1 MMSRYVKIWGL
12 LGIALLLS
20 IAGIAQ
26 NIRGTVK
33 DTAGKAVPYASIN
46 LKNSVNNRIIGYAVT
61 DASGVYHLQIPAG
74 TPLSGLVIEATSIGY
89 KTGSRPIVDV
99 SLAYDFTLNVSVS
112 QLQSV
117 EIKSSRP
124 VLRTHGDT
132 LGYKV
137 SDFAS
142 AQDMT
147 IGDVLKK
154 LPGISVGSDGT
165 ISYNNKPISSLYIDG
180 DNLLDDKYNIATT
193 TIPQGVVEQ
202 VQVIQ
207 NDQPVK
213 VLRNKVMSD
222 DVALNLTIKK
232 SAKIQM
238 IGQESAGAGLP
249 GNYDIDLNA
258 MMFKDDYKAINYLKG
273 NNTGY
278 DLQQELVAH
287 NLTNYEQLIDN
298 SMPAAL
304 LTLGT
309 VNNPALSRSRY
320 LFDQS
325 GLLNLNNLVKLR
337 NNIQVR
343 INAWY
348 FHDNQRQDFS
358 QQSTIFLPGD
368 TVRYNETQHNRF
380 QPDILHTQFTLN
392 MNRDKYY
399 LNDALVLD
407 GNRSAYHSDLNTN
420 GATVE
425 QVLHDNPLSFSN
437 EFNLIRS
444 LKSNDII
451 QAYSYISH
459 SAEPEN
465 RTIGPNYEPAL
476 FNDSNQYAQLIQNVN
491 VPTWYTTN
499 YLSFKIPSNLITQSF
514 KTGFSVQSQR
524 LTSDLDVEQTNN
536 KITPESDSS
545 MNHLNWTRTKIY
557 AEADYDLPGP
567 ILQANLTLPVSLQQ
581 INYSDGLYALDKQL
595 TQLYFNP
602 LFKVKYQV
610 GAENYLYLSYN
621 YRNETGTIEDIY
633 QGYILKDYL
642 TLYANSADLIEKQD
656 QNASAG
662 FSYRKSLIML
672 FASLNI
678 MYDHLAANKIASEV
692 ITNNLQQ
699 QVMLPY
705 PNATGSWTVSSTV
718 SKYSF
723 LLKTTFSAGLEWQS
737 TRSVQL
743 QNDQLLRFNTIT
755 ETGSFG
761 ADTKAG
767 DHVTIDYKATLIQT
781 ASHSA
786 VDASAGHIDQLQQQA
801 SLEYNP
807 LTNVQFKLSGE
818 HYFTRQE
825 GEGNADL
832 KYFFADASA
841 KFRVSKWKPHF
852 ELSAVNFLNV
862 KTYRAVYLSANTF
875 TANSYA
881 LPGRIVLLKVLF
893 NL

>member
-1 MMSRYVKIWGL
+1 MMSRYVKVPGFL
-12 LGIALLLS
+12 VVALLLS
-20 IAGIAQ
+20 MAGFGQ
-26 NIRGTVK
+26 TIRGTVT
-33 DTAGKAVPYASIN
+33 DSAGKAVPYASVN
-46 LKNSVNNRIIGYAVT
+46 LKNAVNNRIVGFAVSDGGGAYT
-61 DASGVYHLQIPAG
+61 LPIPAG
-74 TPLSGLVIEATSIGY
+74 TPLSGLVIEVTSIGY
-89 KTGSRPIVDV
+89 ATRSRPIADPH
-99 SLAYDFTLNVSVS
+99 LAYDFTLSVS
-112 QLQSV
+112 ANQLRSV

-132 LGYKV
+132 LGYNV
-137 SDFAS
+137 ADFAS
-142 AQDMT
+142 AQDMV

-154 LPGISVGSDGT
+154 LPGITIASDGT
-165 ISYNNKPISSLYIDG
+165 ISYNGKAISSLYING

-193 TIPQGVVEQ
+193 TIPHSVVEQ

-213 VLRNKVMSD
+213 VLQNKVMSD

-232 SAKIQM
+232 GAKMQM
-238 IGQESAGAGLP
+238 VGQERVGAGLP
-249 GNYDIDLNA
+249 GNYDVDLNA
-258 MMFKDDYKAINYLKG
+258 MMFKDNYKAINYLKG

-304 LTLGT
+304 LSLGT
-309 VNNPALSRSRY
+309 VNTPALSRDRY

-337 NNIQVR
+337 NDIQLRV
-343 INAWY
+343 NAWY

-358 QQSTIFLPGD
+358 QQSSIFLPGD
-368 TVRYNETQHNRF
+368 TVQYNETQHNRF
-380 QPDILHTQFTLN
+380 RPDILHSQFTLTI
-392 MNRDKYY
+392 NRDKYY

-407 GNRSAYHSDLNTN
+407 DNWSAGHSDLNTGDAAVN
-420 GATVE
+420 
-425 QVLHDNPLSFSN
+425 QVLHDNSLSFSN

-444 LKSNDII
+444 VKSKDII
-451 QAYSYISH
+451 QTYSYISH
-459 SAEPEN
+459 SAEPES
-465 RTIGPNYEPAL
+465 RTLGPDYEPAI
-476 FNDSNQYAQLIQNVN
+476 FNDSAPYAQLIQRVN
-491 VPTWYTTN
+491 VPTWYTTD
-499 YLSFKIPSNLITQSF
+499 YVSLKIPSGLITQSF
-514 KTGFSVQSQR
+514 KAGFSVQSQT
-524 LTSDLDVEQTNN
+524 LTSDLGVAQANN
-536 KITPESDSS
+536 KITAESDSS
-545 MNHLNWTRTKIY
+545 MNHLNWTRTKLY
-557 AEADYDLPGP
+557 AEADYDLPGT
-567 ILQANLTLPVSLQQ
+567 ILRANLSLPVSLQQ
-581 INYSDGLYALDKQL
+581 IDYSDRGYRLGNRL
-595 TQLYFNP
+595 TRVYFNP
-602 LFKVKYQV
+602 LFRAKWQV
-610 GAENYLYLSYN
+610 STENYLYLSYN

-642 TLYANSADLIEKQD
+642 TLYANSADLTEKQD
-656 QNASAG
+656 QQASAG

-678 MYDHLAANKIASEV
+678 SYDHLAANKIASEL

-699 QVMLPY
+699 QVVLPY

-723 LLKTTFSAGLEWQS
+723 GLKTTFSAGLQWQS
-737 TRSVQL
+737 SRSVQV
-743 QNDQLLRFNTIT
+743 QNDVLLPFNTIT

-767 DHVTIDYKATLIQT
+767 DHVVIDYKATLIQT

-825 GEGNADL
+825 GNPDL

-841 KFRVSKWKPHF
+841 KFRVPKWKTNF

-862 KTYRAVYLSANTF
+862 KTYRAFYLSANTF

-881 LPGRIVLLKVLF
+881 LPGRIVLLKVMW

>member
-1 MMSRYVKIWGL
+1 MRSGYVKVPGL
-12 LGIALLLS
+12 VVIALLLS
-20 IAGIAQ
+20 MAGFAQ
-26 NIRGTVK
+26 TLKGTVK
-33 DTAGKAVPYASIN
+33 DSAGKAVPYASVN
-46 LKNSVNNRIIGYAVT
+46 LRNSVNHRIIGFAVT
-61 DASGVYHLQIPAG
+61 DTGGAFTLQIPAG
-74 TPLSGLVIEATSIGY
+74 TPLSGLLMEVTSIGY
-89 KTGSRPIVDV
+89 KTFSRPIADPH
-99 SLAYDFTLNVSVS
+99 LAYDFTLSVS
-112 QLQSV
+112 ANQLRSV

-132 LGYKV
+132 LGYNV

-142 AQDMT
+142 AQDMV

-154 LPGISVGSDGT
+154 LPGITVGSDGT
-165 ISYNNKPISSLYIDG
+165 ISYNGKPISNLYIDG

-193 TIPQGVVEQ
+193 TIPHSVVEQ

-207 NDQPVK
+207 NDQPIK
-213 VLRNKVMSD
+213 VLQNKVMSD

-232 SAKIQM
+232 GAKMQTV
-238 IGQESAGAGLP
+238 GQENVGAGLP
-249 GNYDIDLNA
+249 GNYDVDLNA
-258 MMFKDDYKAINYLKG
+258 MMFKDNYKAINYLKG

-298 SMPAAL
+298 AMPAAL
-304 LTLGT
+304 LSLGT

-320 LFDQS
+320 LFDQT
-325 GLLNLNNLVKLR
+325 GLLNLNNLVKLH
-337 NNIQVR
+337 NDIQVR

-348 FHDNQRQDFS
+348 FHDNQRQDYS
-358 QQSTIFLPGD
+358 QQSTIFLPDD
-368 TVRYNETQHNRF
+368 TVRYNETQRNRF
-380 QPDILHTQFTLN
+380 QPDLLHTQFTLN
-392 MNRDKYY
+392 INRSKYY

-407 GNRSAYHSDLNTN
+407 VNRNAYHSDLNTN
-420 GATVE
+420 GTAVE
-425 QVLHDNPLSFSN
+425 QVFHDNPLSFSN

-444 LKSNDII
+444 LQSNDII
-451 QAYSYISH
+451 QAYSYTSH

-465 RTIGPNYEPAL
+465 RTIGPDYEPAV
-476 FNDSNQYAQLIQNVN
+476 FNDSNQYAQLIQTVN
-491 VPTWYTTN
+491 VPTWYTTD
-499 YLSFKIPSNLITQSF
+499 YLSLKIPSGLITQSF
-514 KTGFSVQSQR
+514 KAGFSVQSQT
-524 LTSDLDVEQTNN
+524 LTSDLDVAQVNN
-536 KITPESDSS
+536 KINQESDSS
-545 MNHLNWTRTKIY
+545 VNHLNWTRTKIY
-557 AEADYDLPGP
+557 AEADYDLPST
-567 ILQANLTLPVSLQQ
+567 IFRANLTLPVSLQR
-581 INYSDGLYALDKQL
+581 INYSDDLYTLDKQL
-595 TQLYFNP
+595 TRLYFNP
-602 LFKVKYQV
+602 LLKVKYQV
-610 GAENYLYLSYN
+610 SAENYLYLSYN

-642 TLYANSADLIEKQD
+642 TLYANSADLTEKQD

-672 FASLNI
+672 FGSLNI
-678 MYDHLAANKIASEV
+678 TYYHLAASKIASEI

-705 PNATGSWTVSSTV
+705 PNATGSWSVSGTL
-718 SKYSF
+718 SKYLF
-723 LLKTTFSAGLEWQS
+723 ALKTTVNTGLQWQS

-743 QNDQLLRFNTIT
+743 QNDQLLPFNTVV

-767 DHVTIDYKATLIQT
+767 DHVAIDYKATLIQT

-786 VDASAGHIDQLQQQA
+786 VDASANHIDQLQQQA
-801 SLEYNP
+801 SLEYNT
-807 LTNVQFKLSGE
+807 LTNLQFKLSGE

-825 GEGNADL
+825 GNPDL

-841 KFRVSKWKPHF
+841 KFRVGKWKPQF

-862 KTYRAVYLSANTF
+862 RNYRAVYLSANTF
-875 TANSYA
+875 SASSYA
-881 LPGRIVLLKVLF
+881 LPGRIVLLKVMF

>member
-1 MMSRYVKIWGL
+1 MRRLTKVVGL
-12 LGIALLLS
+12 PTIALLLS
-20 IAGIAQ
+20 IAGFGQ
-26 NIRGTVK
+26 TIRGTVT
-33 DTAGKAVPYASIN
+33 DSAGNSVPYASVN
-46 LKNSVNNRIIGYAVT
+46 LKNSVTNRIVGFAVT
-61 DASGVYHLQIPAG
+61 DAGGAYTLQIPANI
-74 TPLSGLVIEATSIGY
+74 PLSGLLIEVTSIGY
-89 KTGSRPIVDV
+89 KTLNRPIADPH
-99 SLAYDFTLNVSVS
+99 LAYDFTLSVS
-112 QLQSV
+112 ANQLRSV

-132 LGYKV
+132 LGYNV

-154 LPGISVGSDGT
+154 LPGISVGSDGA
-165 ISYNNKPISSLYIDG
+165 ISYNGKPISRLYIDG

-193 TIPQGVVEQ
+193 TIPHSVVEQ

-207 NDQPVK
+207 NDQPIK
-213 VLRNKVMSD
+213 VLQNKVMSD

-232 SAKIQM
+232 GAKMQM
-238 IGQESAGAGLP
+238 LGRESVGAGLP
-249 GNYDIDLNA
+249 GNYDVDLNA
-258 MMFKDDYKAINYLKG
+258 MMFKDNYKAINYLKG

-304 LTLGT
+304 LSLGP
-309 VNNPALSRSRY
+309 VNTPALSRDRY
-320 LFDQS
+320 LFDGS

-337 NNIQVR
+337 NNVQVR

-380 QPDILHTQFTLN
+380 RPDIVHTQFTLN
-392 MNRDKYY
+392 INRDKYY
-399 LNDALVLD
+399 LNDALVVD
-407 GNRSAYHSDLNTN
+407 DNRSAYHSDLNTGDAAVN
-420 GATVE
+420 
-425 QVLHDNPLSFSN
+425 QVLHDNALSFSN
-437 EFNLIRS
+437 EFNLIKS

-451 QAYSYISH
+451 QTYSYISH

-465 RTIGPNYEPAL
+465 RTIGPNFEPAI
-476 FNDSNQYAQLIQNVN
+476 FNDSNQYAQLIQTVN

-499 YLSFKIPSNLITQSF
+499 YVSLKIPSNLITQSF
-514 KTGFSVQSQR
+514 KAGFSVQSQT
-524 LTSDLDVEQTNN
+524 LTSGLDVAQINS

-557 AEADYDLPGP
+557 AEADYDLPST
-567 ILQANLTLPVSLQQ
+567 ILKANLSLPVSLQQ
-581 INYSDGLYALDKQL
+581 INYSDNGNTLDRQL
-595 TQLYFNP
+595 TRLYFNP
-602 LFKVKYQV
+602 LLKVKYQV
-610 GAENYLYLSYN
+610 GAENYLYLSYY

-642 TLYANSADLIEKQD
+642 TLYANSADLTEKQD

-678 MYDHLAANKIASEV
+678 LYDHLAASKIASEI

-718 SKYSF
+718 SKYAF
-723 LLKTTFSAGLEWQS
+723 GLKTTFSAGLQWQS

-743 QNDQLLRFNTIT
+743 QNDQLLPFNTIT
-755 ETGSFG
+755 ETGSLG
-761 ADTKAG
+761 ADTKVG
-767 DHVTIDYKATLIQT
+767 EHVVLDYKATLTRT
-781 ASHSA
+781 ATHSA
-786 VDASAGHIDQLQQQA
+786 VDKSANDIDQLQQNA
-801 SLEYNP
+801 SLEYTP

-825 GEGNADL
+825 GNPDL
-832 KYFFADASA
+832 KYFFADAST
-841 KFRVSKWKPHF
+841 KFRVSKWKTNF

-862 KTYRAVYLSANTF
+862 RTYRAFYLSANTF
-875 TANSYA
+875 TASSLSTPA
-881 LPGRIVLLKVLF
+881 TSVTRLSDWLAI
-893 NL
+893 

>member
-1 MMSRYVKIWGL
+1 MKSRCLKAWGL
-12 LGIALLLS
+12 LVFGLLFFM
-20 IAGIAQ
+20 AGFAQ
-26 NIRGTVK
+26 TIKGTVK
-33 DTAGKAVPYASIN
+33 DSAGKAVPYASVN
-46 LKNSVNNRIIGYAVT
+46 LRNSVNNRIVGYAVT
-61 DASGVYHLQIPAG
+61 DAGGAYTLQIPAG
-74 TPLSGLVIEATSIGY
+74 MPLTGLVVEATSIGY
-89 KTGSRPIVDV
+89 KTGSRRVDDLH
-99 SLAYDFTLNVSVS
+99 LAYDFTLSVS
-112 QLQSV
+112 ANQLRSV

-142 AQDMT
+142 AQDMV

-154 LPGISVGSDGT
+154 LPGITIASDGT
-165 ISYNNKPISSLYIDG
+165 ISYNNKPISNLYING

-193 TIPQGVVEQ
+193 TIPHSVVEQ

-213 VLRNKVMSD
+213 VLQNKVMSD

-232 SAKIQM
+232 GAKMQM
-238 IGQESAGAGLP
+238 VGQESAGAGLP
-249 GNYDIDLNA
+249 GNYDVDLNA
-258 MMFKDDYKAINYLKG
+258 MMFKDNYKAINYLKG
-273 NNTGY
+273 DNTGY

-304 LTLGT
+304 LSLGT

-325 GLLNLNNLVKLR
+325 GLLNLNNLVKLGKD
-337 NNIQVR
+337 IQVR
-343 INAWY
+343 VNAWY

-368 TVRYNETQHNRF
+368 TVQYNETQHNRF
-380 QPDILHTQFTLN
+380 RPSILHTQFTLN
-392 MNRDKYY
+392 INRDKYY
-399 LNDALVLD
+399 LNDALLLD
-407 GNRSAYHSDLNTN
+407 NNRSVYHSALNTS
-420 GATVE
+420 GAAVE
-425 QVLHDNPLSFSN
+425 QVFHDSPLSFSN

-465 RTIGPNYEPAL
+465 RTIGPNYEPAI
-476 FNDSNQYAQLIQNVN
+476 FNDSNQYAQLIQTVN

-499 YLSFKIPSNLITQSF
+499 YISLKIPSNLITQSF
-514 KTGFSVQSQR
+514 KAGFSVQSQT
-524 LTSDLDVEQTNN
+524 LTSDLDVVQVDN
-536 KITPESDSS
+536 KINQESDSS
-545 MNHLNWTRTKIY
+545 MNHLDWTRTKIF
-557 AEADYDLPGP
+557 AEAGYDLPGK
-567 ILQANLTLPVSLQQ
+567 ILQANLSLPVSLQQ
-581 INYSDGLYALDKQL
+581 INYSDNRYTLDNRL
-595 TQLYFNP
+595 ARIYFNP
-602 LFKVKYQV
+602 LLKVKYQV
-610 GAENYLYLSYN
+610 SAENHLSLSYN

-642 TLYANSADLIEKQD
+642 TLYANSADLTEKQD

-678 MYDHLAANKIASEV
+678 AYDHLAANKIASEI

-718 SKYSF
+718 SKYLF
-723 LLKTTFSAGLEWQS
+723 ALKTTLSTGLE
-737 TRSVQL
+737 
-743 QNDQLLRFNTIT
+743 
-755 ETGSFG
+755 
-761 ADTKAG
+761 
-767 DHVTIDYKATLIQT
+767 
-781 ASHSA
+781 
-786 VDASAGHIDQLQQQA
+786 
-801 SLEYNP
+801 
-807 LTNVQFKLSGE
+807 
-818 HYFTRQE
+818 
-825 GEGNADL
+825 
-832 KYFFADASA
+832 
-841 KFRVSKWKPHF
+841 
-852 ELSAVNFLNV
+852 
-862 KTYRAVYLSANTF
+862 
-875 TANSYA
+875 
-881 LPGRIVLLKVLF
+881 
-893 NL
+893 

>member
-1 MMSRYVKIWGL
+1 MMRSLVRPVGL
-12 LGIALLLS
+12 PVIALLLS
-20 IAGIAQ
+20 ISGFAQ
-26 NIRGTVK
+26 TIKGTVT
-33 DTAGKAVPYASIN
+33 DTAGKAVPYASVN
-46 LKNSVNNRIIGYAVT
+46 LKNSVTNRIVGFSVT
-61 DASGVYHLQIPAG
+61 DAFGAYTLPIPASI
-74 TPLSGLVIEATSIGY
+74 PLSGLLIEVTSIGY
-89 KTGSRPIVDV
+89 KTLSRPIADPHV
-99 SLAYDFTLNVSVS
+99 AYDFTLSVS
-112 QLQSV
+112 ANQLRSV

-132 LGYKV
+132 LGYTV

-142 AQDMT
+142 AQDMV

-154 LPGISVGSDGT
+154 LPGITIASDGT
-165 ISYNNKPISSLYIDG
+165 ISYNGKPISNLYING

-193 TIPQGVVEQ
+193 TIPHSVVEQ

-213 VLRNKVMSD
+213 VLQNKVMSD

-232 SAKIQM
+232 GAKMQM
-238 IGQESAGAGLP
+238 VGQERVGAGLP
-249 GNYDIDLNA
+249 GNYDVDLNA
-258 MMFKDDYKAINYLKG
+258 MLFKDNYKAINYLKG
-273 NNTGY
+273 NNTGD

-298 SMPAAL
+298 AMPAAL

-309 VNNPALSRSRY
+309 VNNPVLSRDRY
-320 LFDQS
+320 LFNQS
-325 GLLNLNNLVKLR
+325 GLLNLNNLVKFH
-337 NNIQVR
+337 NNIQVK

-348 FHDNQRQDFS
+348 FHDNQRQDYS

-368 TVRYNETQHNRF
+368 TVQYNEIQHNRF

-392 MNRDKYY
+392 INRDKYY
-399 LNDALVLD
+399 LNDALVQD
-407 GNRSAYHSDLNTN
+407 DNRSAYHSDLNTGDAAVN
-420 GATVE
+420 
-425 QVLHDNPLSFSN
+425 QVLHDNALSFSN
-437 EFNLIRS
+437 EFNFIKS
-444 LKSNDII
+444 LRSNDIV

-465 RTIGPNYEPAL
+465 RTIGPDFEPAI
-476 FNDSNQYAQLIQNVN
+476 FNDSNQYAQLIQSVN
-491 VPTWYTTN
+491 IPTWYTTN
-499 YLSFKIPSNLITQSF
+499 YVSLKIPSNLITQSF
-514 KTGFSVQSQR
+514 KTGFSVQSQT
-524 LTSDLDVEQTNN
+524 LASDLDVAQVNGM
-536 KITPESDSS
+536 ITPESDSS
-545 MNHLNWTRTKIY
+545 INHLNWTRTKIY
-557 AEADYDLPGP
+557 AEADYDLPST
-567 ILQANLTLPVSLQQ
+567 ILKANLSLPVSLQQ
-581 INYSDGLYALDKQL
+581 IHYSDGLYALDKL
-595 TQLYFNP
+595 TTRLYFSP

-610 GAENYLYLSYN
+610 GAENYLSFFYN

-642 TLYANSADLIEKQD
+642 TLFANSSDLVERQD

-678 MYDHLAANKIASEV
+678 GYDHLAASKIASEI

-718 SKYSF
+718 SKYLF
-723 LLKTTFSAGLEWQS
+723 ALKTTVSAGLQWQS

-743 QNDQLLRFNTIT
+743 QNDLVLPFNTIT
-755 ETGSFG
+755 ETGSVG

-767 DHVTIDYKATLIQT
+767 DHVTIDYKATLTRT
-781 ASHSA
+781 ATHSP
-786 VDASAGHIDQLQQQA
+786 VDASANQIDQLQQQA

-807 LTNVQFKLSGE
+807 LTNLQFRLSGE

-825 GEGNADL
+825 GNPDL
-832 KYFFADASA
+832 KYFFADAAA
-841 KFRVSKWKPHF
+841 KFRVSKWKTNF

-862 KTYRAVYLSANTF
+862 RTYEAVYLSANTF
-875 TANSYA
+875 TANSYV
-881 LPGRIVLLKVLF
+881 LPGRIVLLKALW

>member
-1 MMSRYVKIWGL
+1 MRSGYVKVPGL
-12 LGIALLLS
+12 VVIALLLS
-20 IAGIAQ
+20 MAGFAQ
-26 NIRGTVK
+26 TLKGTVK
-33 DTAGKAVPYASIN
+33 DSAGKAVPYASVN
-46 LKNSVNNRIIGYAVT
+46 LRNSVNHRIIGFAVT
-61 DASGVYHLQIPAG
+61 DTGGAFTLQIPAD
-74 TPLSGLVIEATSIGY
+74 TPLSGLLMEVTSIGY
-89 KTGSRPIVDV
+89 KTFSRPIADPH
-99 SLAYDFTLNVSVS
+99 LAYDFTLSVS
-112 QLQSV
+112 ANQLRSV

-132 LGYKV
+132 LGYNV

-142 AQDMT
+142 AQDMV

-154 LPGISVGSDGT
+154 LPGITVGSDGT
-165 ISYNNKPISSLYIDG
+165 ISYNGKPISNLYIDG

-193 TIPQGVVEQ
+193 TIPHSVVEQ

-213 VLRNKVMSD
+213 VLQNKVMSD
-222 DVALNLTIKK
+222 EVALNLTIKK
-232 SAKIQM
+232 GAKMQM
-238 IGQESAGAGLP
+238 LGQESVGAGLP
-249 GNYDIDLNA
+249 GNYDVDLNA
-258 MMFKDDYKAINYLKG
+258 MMFKDNYKAINYLKG

-287 NLTNYEQLIDN
+287 NLTNSEQLIDN
-298 SMPAAL
+298 AMPAAL
-304 LTLGT
+304 LSLGT
-309 VNNPALSRSRY
+309 VNTPALSRDRY
-320 LFDQS
+320 LFDGS

-337 NNIQVR
+337 NSVQVR

-348 FHDNQRQDFS
+348 FHDNQRQDYR
-358 QQSTIFLPGD
+358 QQNTIFLPGD

-392 MNRDKYY
+392 INRDKYY
-399 LNDALVLD
+399 CNDALVLD
-407 GNRSAYHSDLNTN
+407 DNRSVYHSDLNTN
-420 GATVE
+420 GAAVE
-425 QVLHDNPLSFSN
+425 QVFHDNPLSFSN
-437 EFNLIRS
+437 EFNLIKS

-465 RTIGPNYEPAL
+465 RTIGPDYEPAV
-476 FNDSNQYAQLIQNVN
+476 FDDSNQYAQLIQNVN

-499 YLSFKIPSNLITQSF
+499 YLSFKIPANLITQSF
-514 KTGFSVQSQR
+514 RAGFSVQSQR
-524 LTSDLDVEQTNN
+524 LTSDLDVAQANS
-536 KITPESDSS
+536 KLTPESDSS

-557 AEADYDLPGP
+557 AEAAYDLPGT
-567 ILQANLTLPVSLQQ
+567 ILKANLTLPVSLQQ
-581 INYSDGLYALDKQL
+581 INYSDSLYSLSKKL
-595 TQLYFNP
+595 TRLYFNP
-602 LFKVKYQV
+602 LLKVKYQV
-610 GAENYLYLSYN
+610 GVENYLFLSYN

-642 TLYANSADLIEKQD
+642 TLFANSAELVEKQD

-678 MYDHLAANKIASEV
+678 TYDHLTVNKIASDI

-699 QVMLPY
+699 QIMLPY

-723 LLKTTFSAGLEWQS
+723 ALKTTFSAALQWQS

-743 QNDQLLRFNTIT
+743 QNGQLLPFNTIA
-755 ETGSFG
+755 ETGSLG
-761 ADTKAG
+761 ADTKVG
-767 DHVTIDYKATLIQT
+767 ENVVIDYKATLSQT

-786 VDASAGHIDQLQQQA
+786 VDVSANRIDQLQQQA

-807 LTNVQFKLSGE
+807 LTNFQFKLSGD

-825 GEGNADL
+825 GNPDL
-832 KYFFADASA
+832 KYFFADASV
-841 KFRVSKWKPHF
+841 KFRVGKWKPNF

-862 KTYRAVYLSANTF
+862 RNYRAVYLSANTF
-875 TANSYA
+875 TASSYA
-881 LPGRIVLLKVLF
+881 LPGRIVLLKVMF
-893 NL
+893 RI

>member
-1 MMSRYVKIWGL
+1 MMSRYVRVAGL
-12 LGIALLLS
+12 LLIALLLS
-20 IAGIAQ
+20 IAGLAQ
-26 NIRGTVK
+26 NIRGAVRDST
-33 DTAGKAVPYASIN
+33 GKAVPFASIN
-46 LKNSVNNRIIGYAVT
+46 LRNSVNNRIIAYAVT
-61 DASGVYHLQIPAG
+61 DAGGAYTLQIPAG

-89 KTGSRPIVDV
+89 KTLSRPIADV
-99 SLAYDFTLNVSVS
+99 HVVYDFMLSVSVN
-112 QLQSV
+112 QLRSV

-132 LGYKV
+132 LGYRV
-137 SDFAS
+137 SDFAG
-142 AQDMT
+142 AQDMV

-154 LPGISVGSDGT
+154 LPGITIGSDGT
-165 ISYNNKPISSLYIDG
+165 ISYNNKPISNLYING

-193 TIPQGVVEQ
+193 TIPHSVVEQ

-207 NDQPVK
+207 NDQPIK
-213 VLRNKVMSD
+213 ALQNKVMSD

-232 SAKIQM
+232 GAKMQT
-238 IGQESAGAGLP
+238 IGQESVGAGLP
-249 GNYDIDLNA
+249 GNYDVDLNA
-258 MMFKDDYKAINYLKG
+258 MMFKDNYKAINYLKG

-287 NLTNYEQLIDN
+287 NLSNYEQLIDN
-298 SMPAAL
+298 HMPAAL
-304 LTLGT
+304 LSLGT
-309 VNNPALSRSRY
+309 VNNPALSRGRY
-320 LFDQS
+320 LFNQS

-337 NNIQVR
+337 NDIQVK

-348 FHDNQRQDFS
+348 FHDNQRQDYS

-380 QPDILHTQFTLN
+380 RPDNLHAQFTVN
-392 MNRDKYY
+392 INRNKYY

-407 GNRSAYHSDLNTN
+407 GNRSAYFSDLSTN
-420 GATVE
+420 GVAVQ
-425 QVLHDNPLSFSN
+425 QVLHDNQLSFSN
-437 EFNLIRS
+437 EFNLIKS
-444 LKSNDII
+444 LKSNPII

-465 RTIGPNYEPAL
+465 RTIGPDYEPTI
-476 FNDSNQYAQLIQNVN
+476 FNSGNRYAQLIQRVN

-499 YLSFKIPSNLITQSF
+499 YVSLKIPSNLITQSF
-514 KTGFSVQSQR
+514 KAGFSVQSQT
-524 LTSDLDVEQTNN
+524 LTSNLDVSQIDK

-545 MNHLNWTRTKIY
+545 VNQLNWTRSKIY
-557 AEADYDLPGP
+557 GEADYDLPGT
-567 ILQANLTLPVSLQQ
+567 ILKANLALPVSLQQ
-581 INYSDGLYALDKQL
+581 IDYSDGLYSLGKRL
-595 TQLYFNP
+595 TRLYFNP
-602 LFKVKYQV
+602 LLRVKYQV
-610 GAENYLYLSYN
+610 STENYLFLSYN
-621 YRNETGTIEDIY
+621 YRNVTGTIEDIY
-633 QGYILKDYL
+633 QGTILKDYR
-642 TLYANSADLIEKQD
+642 TLYANSADLAERQD
-656 QNASAG
+656 QHASAG

-678 MYDHLAANKIASEV
+678 MYDHLAASKIASAI

-705 PNATGSWTVSSTV
+705 PNATGSWTVSGTA

-723 LLKTTFSAGLEWQS
+723 VLKTTFSAGLQWQS

-743 QNDQLLRFNTIT
+743 QNDQLLPFNTIT

-761 ADTKAG
+761 ASTKAG
-767 DHVTIDYKATLIQT
+767 DHVAVDYKATLIQT

-786 VDASAGHIDQLQQQA
+786 VDASANHIDQLQQQV
-801 SLEYNP
+801 SVEYNP
-807 LTNVQFKLSGE
+807 LSNVQFRLSGE

-825 GEGNADL
+825 GNPHL

-841 KFRVSKWKPHF
+841 KFRVSKWKANF

-862 KTYRAVYLSANTF
+862 KTYRAFYLSANTF
-875 TANSYA
+875 TASSYA
-881 LPGRIVLLKVLF
+881 LPGRIVLLKVMF

>member
-1 MMSRYVKIWGL
+1 MMSRYVAVPVL
-12 LGIALLLS
+12 LLIALLLS
-20 IAGIAQ
+20 ITGFAQ
-26 NIRGTVK
+26 TIRGMVK
-33 DTAGKAVPYASIN
+33 DSAGKAVPYASVN
-46 LKNSVNNRIIGYAVT
+46 LKNSVTNRIVGYAVT
-61 DASGVYHLQIPAG
+61 DAGGAYTLPIPTN
-74 TPLSGLVIEATSIGY
+74 TPLNGLVIEVMSIGY
-89 KTGSRPIVDV
+89 KTLSRPIADAHV
-99 SLAYDFTLNVSVS
+99 AYDFVMSVS
-112 QLQSV
+112 ANQLRSV

-137 SDFAS
+137 SDFAN
-142 AQDMT
+142 AQDMV

-154 LPGISVGSDGT
+154 LPGITVASDGT
-165 ISYNNKPISSLYIDG
+165 VSYNNKAISNLYIDG

-193 TIPQGVVEQ
+193 TIPHSVVEQ

-213 VLRNKVMSD
+213 VLQNKVMTD

-232 SAKIQM
+232 GSKMQM
-238 IGQESAGAGLP
+238 IGQESVGAGLP
-249 GNYDIDLNA
+249 GNYDVDLNA
-258 MMFKDDYKAINYLKG
+258 MMFKDNYKAINYLKG

-287 NLTNYEQLIDN
+287 NLSNYEQLIDN

-304 LTLGT
+304 LSLGT

-325 GLLNLNNLVKLR
+325 GLLNLNNLVKLSGGT
-337 NNIQVR
+337 QVR

-348 FHDNQRQDFS
+348 FHDNQRQDYS

-380 QPDILHTQFTLN
+380 RPDILHAQFTLN
-392 MNRDKYY
+392 INRDKYY

-407 GNRSAYHSDLNTN
+407 ANRSAYHSDLNTD

-425 QVLHDNPLSFSN
+425 QILHDNPLSFSN

-444 LKSNDII
+444 LKSSDIV
-451 QAYSYISH
+451 QTYSYISH

-465 RTIGPNYEPAL
+465 RTIGPDYEPAI
-476 FNDSNQYAQLIQNVN
+476 FNDSSQYGQLIQNVN

-499 YLSFKIPSNLITQSF
+499 YVSLKIPSNLITQSF
-514 KTGFSVQSQR
+514 KTGFSVQSQT
-524 LTSDLDVEQTNN
+524 LTSGLDVAQEN
-536 KITPESDSS
+536 KKLTPESDSS

-557 AEADYDLPGP
+557 AEAAYDLPGT

-581 INYSDGLYALDKQL
+581 INYSDGLYTLDKQL
-595 TQLYFNP
+595 MRLYFNP
-602 LFKVKYQV
+602 LVKVKYQI
-610 GAENYLYLSYN
+610 GTENYLYLSYN
-621 YRNETGTIEDIY
+621 YSSETGTIEDIY

-642 TLYANSADLIEKQD
+642 TLYANNGDLTEKQD
-656 QNASAG
+656 QHASAG

-678 MYDHLAANKIASEV
+678 IYDHLAASKIASEI

-705 PNATGSWTVSSTV
+705 PNATDSWTVSSTV

-723 LLKTTFSAGLEWQS
+723 ALKTTFSAGLQWQS

-743 QNDQLLRFNTIT
+743 QNDQLLPFNTVT
-755 ETGSFG
+755 ETGSLG
-761 ADTKAG
+761 ADTKVG
-767 DHVTIDYKATLIQT
+767 DHVAIDYKATLIQT

-786 VDASAGHIDQLQQQA
+786 VDASANHIDQLQQQA
-801 SLEYNP
+801 SVEYNP
-807 LTNVQFKLSGE
+807 LTNVQFRLSGE
-818 HYFTRQE
+818 HYFTRQD
-825 GEGNADL
+825 GNPDL

-841 KFRVSKWKPHF
+841 KFRVRKWKPQF
-852 ELSAVNFLNV
+852 EFSAVNFLNV
-862 KTYRAVYLSANTF
+862 KTYRAFYLSANTF

-881 LPGRIVLLKVLF
+881 LPGRIVLLKVMF

>member
-1 MMSRYVKIWGL
+1 MRSGYVKVPCL
-12 LGIALLLS
+12 VVIALLLS
-20 IAGIAQ
+20 MAGFAQ
-26 NIRGTVK
+26 TIRGTVT
-33 DTAGKAVPYASIN
+33 DTTGKAVPYASVN
-46 LKNSVNNRIIGYAVT
+46 LRNSLNNRIVGFAVT
-61 DASGVYHLQIPAG
+61 DAVGAYTLQIPAG
-74 TPLSGLVIEATSIGY
+74 APLSGLLIEVTSIGY
-89 KTGSRPIVDV
+89 ATRSRPITNPQ
-99 SLAYDFTLNVSVS
+99 LAYDFTLTISAN
-112 QLQSV
+112 QLRTV

-124 VLRTHGDT
+124 VLRMHGDT
-132 LGYKV
+132 LGYNV

-154 LPGISVGSDGT
+154 LPGITVGTDGA
-165 ISYNNKPISSLYIDG
+165 ISYNGKPISNLYIDG

-193 TIPQGVVEQ
+193 TIPHSVVEQ

-232 SAKIQM
+232 GAKMQM
-238 IGQESAGAGLP
+238 IGQERVGAGLP
-249 GNYDIDLNA
+249 GNYDVDLNA
-258 MMFKDDYKAINYLKG
+258 MMFKDNYKAINYLKG

-298 SMPAAL
+298 AMPAAL
-304 LTLGT
+304 LSLGS

-325 GLLNLNNLVKLR
+325 GLLNLNNLFKFG
-337 NNIQVR
+337 NNIQVKV
-343 INAWY
+343 NAWY
-348 FHDNQRQDFS
+348 FHDNQRQDYS

-368 TVRYNETQHNRF
+368 TVQYNEIQHNRF
-380 QPDILHTQFTLN
+380 QPDILHTQFTVN
-392 MNRDKYY
+392 INRDKYY
-399 LNDALVLD
+399 LNDAVVAD
-407 GNRSAYHSDLNTN
+407 DNRSAYHSDLNTGDAAVN
-420 GATVE
+420 
-425 QVLHDNPLSFSN
+425 QVLHDNALSFSN
-437 EFNLIRS
+437 EFNLIKS

-451 QAYSYISH
+451 QTYSYISH

-465 RTIGPNYEPAL
+465 RAMGTNFEPAI
-476 FNDSNQYAQLIQNVN
+476 FNDSNQYAQLIQTVN

-499 YLSFKIPSNLITQSF
+499 YVSLKIPSNLVTQSF
-514 KTGFSVQSQR
+514 KTGFSVQSQT
-524 LTSDLDVEQTNN
+524 LTSGLDVVQANS

-557 AEADYDLPGP
+557 AEADYDLPGT
-567 ILQANLTLPVSLQQ
+567 ILKANLSLPVSLQQ
-581 INYSDGLYALDKQL
+581 INYSDHLYTLGKRLAGV
-595 TQLYFNP
+595 YFNP
-602 LFKVKYQV
+602 LLRVKYQV
-610 GAENYLYLSYN
+610 GAENYLSFFYN

-642 TLYANSADLIEKQD
+642 TLFANSSDLVEKQD

-678 MYDHLAANKIASEV
+678 GYDHLAASKIASET

-723 LLKTTFSAGLEWQS
+723 VLKTTFSAGLQWQS

-743 QNDQLLRFNTIT
+743 QNDQLLPFNTIT
-755 ETGSFG
+755 ETGSLG

-767 DHVTIDYKATLIQT
+767 DHVVIDYKATLVHT

-786 VDASAGHIDQLQQQA
+786 VDVSAGDIDQLQQQA

-807 LTNVQFKLSGE
+807 ITNLQFKLSGE

-825 GEGNADL
+825 GNPDL

-841 KFRVSKWKPHF
+841 KFKVSKWKTNF

-862 KTYRAVYLSANTF
+862 RTYRAFYLSANTF

-881 LPGRIVLLKVLF
+881 LPGRIVLLKVMW
-893 NL
+893 NLK

>member
-1 MMSRYVKIWGL
+1 MMVRFVAVPGL
-12 LGIALLLS
+12 LLIALLLS
-20 IAGIAQ
+20 IAGFAQ
-26 NIRGTVK
+26 TIRGMVRDST
-33 DTAGKAVPYASIN
+33 GKGVPYASIN
-46 LKNSVNNRIIGYAVT
+46 LRNSVNNRIVGYAVT
-61 DASGVYHLQIPAG
+61 DAGGAYTLQIPAG
-74 TPLSGLVIEATSIGY
+74 MPLSGLVIEARSIGY
-89 KTGSRPIVDV
+89 KTRSLPIADV
-99 SLAYDFTLNVSVS
+99 HVGYDFVLSVS
-112 QLQSV
+112 ANQLKSV

-137 SDFAS
+137 ADFAS
-142 AQDMT
+142 AQDMV

-154 LPGISVGSDGT
+154 LPGITVGADGA
-165 ISYNNKPISSLYIDG
+165 ISYNGKLISNLYING

-213 VLRNKVMSD
+213 VLQNKVMSD

-232 SAKIQM
+232 GAKMQM
-238 IGQESAGAGLP
+238 VGQESAGAGLP
-249 GNYDIDLNA
+249 GNYEVDLNA
-258 MMFKDDYKAINYLKG
+258 MMFKDNYKAINYLKG

-287 NLTNYEQLIDN
+287 NLSNYEQLIDN

-304 LTLGT
+304 LTLGPVST
-309 VNNPALSRSRY
+309 PALSRDRY
-320 LFDQS
+320 LFDGS

-337 NNIQVR
+337 NDIQVR

-358 QQSTIFLPGD
+358 QQSAIFLPGD

-380 QPDILHTQFTLN
+380 QPDLLHTQFTLN
-392 MNRDKYY
+392 INRARYY
-399 LNDALVLD
+399 LNDAVVLD
-407 GNRSAYHSDLNTN
+407 DNRSAYHSDLNTGDAQVN
-420 GATVE
+420 

-437 EFNLIRS
+437 EFNLIKS
-444 LKSNDII
+444 LKSHEII
-451 QAYSYISH
+451 QTYSYISH

-465 RTIGPNYEPAL
+465 RTIGPDFEPAI
-476 FNDSNQYAQLIQNVN
+476 FNDSNQYARLIQAVN

-499 YLSFKIPSNLITQSF
+499 YVSLKIPSNLITQSF
-514 KTGFSVQSQR
+514 KAGFSVQSQT
-524 LTSDLDVEQTNN
+524 LTSDLNVAQANS

-557 AEADYDLPGP
+557 AEADYDLPST
-567 ILQANLTLPVSLQQ
+567 ILKANLTLPVSLQQ
-581 INYSDGLYALDKQL
+581 INYSDNRYMLDKRL
-595 TQLYFNP
+595 TRLYFNP

-610 GAENYLYLSYN
+610 SAENYLYLSYN

-642 TLYANSADLIEKQD
+642 TLYANSADLTEKQD

-662 FSYRKSLIML
+662 FSFRKSLIML
-672 FASLNI
+672 FASLGI
-678 MYDHLAANKIASEV
+678 SYDRLAANKIASENL
-692 ITNNLQQ
+692 TNNLQQ

-723 LLKTTFSAGLEWQS
+723 ALKTTFSTGLQGQS

-743 QNDQLLRFNTIT
+743 QNGQLLPFNTIT
-755 ETGSFG
+755 ETGSLG

-767 DHVTIDYKATLIQT
+767 DHVVIDYKATLIQT

-801 SLEYNP
+801 AVEYNP
-807 LTNVQFKLSGE
+807 LPHLQFKLSGE

-825 GEGNADL
+825 GNPDL

-841 KFRVSKWKPHF
+841 KFWASKWKTHF

-862 KTYRAVYLSANTF
+862 RTYRALNLSANTF

-881 LPGRIVLLKVLF
+881 LPGRIVLLKVMW

>member
-1 MMSRYVKIWGL
+1 MKSRCLKAWGL
-12 LGIALLLS
+12 LVFGLLFFM
-20 IAGIAQ
+20 AGFAQ
-26 NIRGTVK
+26 TIKGTVK
-33 DTAGKAVPYASIN
+33 DSAGKAVPYASVN
-46 LKNSVNNRIIGYAVT
+46 LRNSVNNRIVGYAVT
-61 DASGVYHLQIPAG
+61 DAGGAYTLQIPAG
-74 TPLSGLVIEATSIGY
+74 MPLTGLVVEATSIGY
-89 KTGSRPIVDV
+89 KTGSRRVDDLH
-99 SLAYDFTLNVSVS
+99 LAYDFTLSVS
-112 QLQSV
+112 ANQLRSV

-142 AQDMT
+142 AQDMV

-154 LPGISVGSDGT
+154 LPGITIASDGT
-165 ISYNNKPISSLYIDG
+165 ISYNNKPISNLYING

-193 TIPQGVVEQ
+193 TIPHSVVEQ

-213 VLRNKVMSD
+213 VLQNKVMSD

-232 SAKIQM
+232 GAKMQM
-238 IGQESAGAGLP
+238 VGQESAGAGLP
-249 GNYDIDLNA
+249 GNYDVDLNA
-258 MMFKDDYKAINYLKG
+258 MMFKDNYKAINYLKG
-273 NNTGY
+273 DNTGY

-304 LTLGT
+304 LSLGT

-325 GLLNLNNLVKLR
+325 GLLNLNNLVKLGKD
-337 NNIQVR
+337 IQVR
-343 INAWY
+343 VNAWY

-368 TVRYNETQHNRF
+368 TVQYNETQHNRF
-380 QPDILHTQFTLN
+380 RPSILHTQFTLN
-392 MNRDKYY
+392 INRDKYY
-399 LNDALVLD
+399 LNDALLLD
-407 GNRSAYHSDLNTN
+407 NNRSVYHSALNTS
-420 GATVE
+420 GAAVE
-425 QVLHDNPLSFSN
+425 QVFHDSPLSFSN

-465 RTIGPNYEPAL
+465 RTIGPNYEPAI
-476 FNDSNQYAQLIQNVN
+476 FNDSNQYAQLIQTVN

-499 YLSFKIPSNLITQSF
+499 YISLKIPSNLITQSF
-514 KTGFSVQSQR
+514 KAGFSVQSQT
-524 LTSDLDVEQTNN
+524 LTSDLDVVQVDN
-536 KITPESDSS
+536 KINQESDSS
-545 MNHLNWTRTKIY
+545 MNHLDWTRTKIF
-557 AEADYDLPGP
+557 AEAGYDLPGK
-567 ILQANLTLPVSLQQ
+567 ILQANLSLPVSLQQ
-581 INYSDGLYALDKQL
+581 IDYSDGLYMLDKRL
-595 TQLYFNP
+595 ARIYFNP
-602 LFKVKYQV
+602 LFKAKYQV
-610 GAENYLYLSYN
+610 SAENYLYLLCN
-621 YRNETGTIEDIY
+621 YRHETGTIEDIY

-642 TLYANSADLIEKQD
+642 TLYANSADLVEKHD
-656 QNASAG
+656 ESASAG

-672 FASLNI
+672 FASLSI
-678 MYDHLAANKIASEV
+678 GYDRVAANKIASAI

-718 SKYSF
+718 SKYLF
-723 LLKTTFSAGLEWQS
+723 ALKTTLSTGLEWQS

-743 QNDQLLRFNTIT
+743 QNDQLLLFNTVT
-755 ETGSFG
+755 ETGSLG
-761 ADTKAG
+761 ADTKVG
-767 DHVTIDYKATLIQT
+767 DHVVIDYKATLIQT

-786 VDASAGHIDQLQQQA
+786 VDVSANHIDQLQQQA

-825 GEGNADL
+825 GNPDL
-832 KYFFADASA
+832 KYFLADASA
-841 KFRVSKWKPHF
+841 KFRVSKWKTSF

-862 KTYRAVYLSANTF
+862 KTYRAFYLSANTF
-875 TANSYA
+875 TASSYA
-881 LPGRIVLLKVLF
+881 LPGRIVLLKVMW